1 MLKSS
6 CKGKKKR
13 HPSNIAL
20 VVQKQ
25 PPDGPAL
32 QRFDR
37 RILQSE
43 MQHFSRIRTFML
55 ELDAGRGPGIAY
67 RGGELLSGRVVLDV
81 AKGLKVRALAVC
93 ARGLAATHWLESK
106 SFGMNTVYS
115 DYTAY
120 ETYLRRRQH
129 LIRGERVFSPCL
141 PPGVDFLATW
151 AGLSLHLH
159 DLVSLVHS
167 HCLGRGTKT
176 WNVL

>member
-1 MLKSS
+1 
-6 CKGKKKR
+6 
-13 HPSNIAL
+13 
-20 VVQKQ
+20 
-25 PPDGPAL
+25 
-32 QRFDR
+32 
-37 RILQSE
+37 

-55 ELDAGRGPGIAY
+55 ELDAGRGPGVAY

-129 LIRGERVFSPCL
+129 LIRGERVLSFPLFSPV
-141 PPGVDFLATW
+141 VDFLA
-151 AGLSLHLH
+151 
-159 DLVSLVHS
+159 
-167 HCLGRGTKT
+167 CLGKYFG
-176 WNVL
+176 LGLEE

>member
-1 MLKSS
+1 
-6 CKGKKKR
+6 
-13 HPSNIAL
+13 
-20 VVQKQ
+20 
-25 PPDGPAL
+25 
-32 QRFDR
+32 
-37 RILQSE
+37 

-81 AKGLKVRALAVC
+81 TKGLKVRALAVC

-129 LIRGERVFSPCL
+129 LIRG
-141 PPGVDFLATW
+141 
-151 AGLSLHLH
+151 
-159 DLVSLVHS
+159 
-167 HCLGRGTKT
+167 LGWKSGM
-176 WNVL
+176 

>member
-1 MLKSS
+1 
-6 CKGKKKR
+6 
-13 HPSNIAL
+13 
-20 VVQKQ
+20 
-25 PPDGPAL
+25 
-32 QRFDR
+32 
-37 RILQSE
+37 

-55 ELDAGRGPGIAY
+55 ELDAGRGPGVAY

-129 LIRGERVFSPCL
+129 LIRVIIFRNLSGTQDTK
-141 PPGVDFLATW
+141 PGAICTRMCKHKKLFLRF
-151 AGLSLHLH
+151 
-159 DLVSLVHS
+159 D
-167 HCLGRGTKT
+167 
-176 WNVL
+176 